1 MKVGD
6 LVKYID
12 VSAADGLRRINP
24 GWSDWRGVIVR
35 QIPGTGNNQ
44 VVFWANNNLKQSHE
58 AKNLEVIKEKE

>member
-6 LVKYID
+6 LVKYKD
-12 VSAADGLRRINP
+12 LSGQHMFAEY
-24 GWSDWRGVIVR
+24 RGVIIK

-44 VVFWANNNLKQSHE
+44 VVFWANNGFKQSHE